1 MQQRLSLYRRFSFM
15 VWVCHYRYT
24 WRHQLKAFKQSFKV
38 VALDLRG
45 YGFSDAPAG
54 RDNYKREAV
63 LEDIQGVIEAL
74 GCNEKKGE
82 TRKKMKGSCPGV
94 SNLSPQEYLNIHPNC

>member
-1 MQQRLSLYRRFSFM
+1 MF
-15 VWVCHYRYT
+15 HGRYA

-45 YGFSDAPAG
+45 FGFSDAPAG
-54 RDNYKREAV
+54 RKNYEREAV

-74 GCNEKKGE
+74 GCNEENGE
-82 TRKKMKGSCPGV
+82 TRKDYVGRMV
-94 SNLSPQEYLNIHPNC
+94 SSRASNIRLTNSSRNNLIHPL